1 MAEPAL
7 DEEGLKRRA
16 HGRLAE
22 EAYTGKRRRA
32 GEPDHVNGIAAV
44 ARKWAPFVA
53 ALPAIGAAIF
63 AVTNLWFQS
72 DAEAQ
77 EAQAAVMREQ
87 SALSREIGKERD
99 RNDKQDTIIGQ
110 INGKL
115 DRQEI
120 LALKAERRGLRAEIE
135 STPANNP
142 IRRRLERQL
151 EAVEEDLRLRGVQ

>member
-32 GEPDHVNGIAAV
+32 GESDHVNGVAAIV
-44 ARKWAPFVA
+44 RKWAPFVA
-53 ALPAIGAAIF
+53 ALPPIGVAIF
-63 AVTNLWFQS
+63 SVTNIWFQS

-77 EAQAAVMREQ
+77 ESQAAIIEDQRI
-87 SALSREIGKERD
+87 LSREIGKERE

-120 LALKAERRGLRAEIE
+120 LALKAERRGLRSEID
-135 STPANNP
+135 STPANSP
-142 IRRRLERQL
+142 VRRRLERQL
-151 EAVEEDLRLRGVQ
+151 EAVEEDLRVKGVQ